1 MDLVGSIITWVIGLP
16 VALILGCF
24 LGVGAF
30 LLLRKDPGNQV
41 IRSRTVV
48 GLAVVTFVGF
58 VGVILTLGVK
68 WLLLVVAF
76 VLPQIFGYI
85 MGVCTTEIE

>member
-30 LLLRKDPGNQV
+30 LLLQKHAGN
-41 IRSRTVV
+41 RVV
-48 GLAVVTFVGF
+48 RERIMWASFAVALIGF
-58 VGVILTLGVK
+58 VGVVWLLGSK
-68 WLLLVVAF
+68 WLLLEAVF
-76 VLPQIFGYI
+76 VLPLTFGYA
-85 MGVCTTEIE
+85 MGIHTSK